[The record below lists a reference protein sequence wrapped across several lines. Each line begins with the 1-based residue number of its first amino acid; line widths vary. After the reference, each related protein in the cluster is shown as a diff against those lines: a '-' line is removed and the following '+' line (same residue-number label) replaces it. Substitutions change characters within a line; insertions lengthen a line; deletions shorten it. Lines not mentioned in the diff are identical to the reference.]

1 MNSHFAFLTF
11 PIRISK
17 IISKSYRSYV
27 MNASRNGEIY
37 MDHDK
42 LEANLLDHALTKY
55 LKSTKQLDEATVPKH
70 VNNVRGFILR
80 IIYRHG
86 SCTIKD
92 ILKEVT
98 LSPSATTTALNHLEQ
113 EGFIERSRNNNDRR
127 TVWITLSE
135 SGGERLNK

>member
-1 MNSHFAFLTF
+1 
-11 PIRISK
+11 
-17 IISKSYRSYV
+17 
-27 MNASRNGEIY
+27 

-55 LKSTKQLDEATVPKH
+55 LKSTKLLDEATVPKH

-113 EGFIERSRNNNDRR
+113 EGFIKRSRNNNDRR
-127 TVWITLSE
+127 TVWITLE
-135 SGGERLNK
+135 SGQAAALQMIQNRQQLIDGMFERLTAEEKAAFLAIIEK

>member
-1 MNSHFAFLTF
+1 
-11 PIRISK
+11 
-17 IISKSYRSYV
+17 
-27 MNASRNGEIY
+27 

-86 SCTIKD
+86 SLEGEDSALHAKYQKQQDTNHSD
-92 ILKEVT
+92 QPG
-98 LSPSATTTALNHLEQ
+98 LS
-113 EGFIERSRNNNDRR
+113 
-127 TVWITLSE
+127 
-135 SGGERLNK
+135 